1 VPVVRLKG
9 SGTGWDGLTGTG
21 AMDDGWMDGWGAG
34 EITLMLNGVVSW
46 IDSGGLVS
54 RLSLGLGW
62 MVSRGISSHRL
73 RGAPFGW
80 AAIGWEDSRGD
91 MSRRPCI
98 ATLSKR
104 NGG

>member
-1 VPVVRLKG
+1 
-9 SGTGWDGLTGTG
+9 
-21 AMDDGWMDGWGAG
+21 
-34 EITLMLNGVVSW
+34 MLNGVVSW

-62 MVSRGISSHRL
+62 MVSKGISSHRL

-91 MSRRPCI
+91 MFPRPCI
-98 ATLSKR
+98 AQLCR
-104 NGG
+104 NETEGEWTRNIIGVSGTRPLDGGWVVGVDG